1 MNKVI
6 SSLDGSCVSIPLVFS
21 AADDGLYPEIVGDPA
36 LVFAL
41 YSSAIN
47 MCLLIRIAT
56 INF

>member
-1 MNKVI
+1 M
-6 SSLDGSCVSIPLVFS
+6 STSLVFS
-21 AADDGLYPEIVGDPA
+21 AADDGSYPEIVGDPA

-41 YSSAIN
+41 YSSAIT

>member
-1 MNKVI
+1 MNQVI
-6 SSLDGSCVSIPLVFS
+6 SSLDGSCVSISLVFS
-21 AADDGLYPEIVGDPA
+21 AADDGSYPEIVGDPA